1 MTLNGVNPVSDSP
14 PNGVKVS
21 VVRCSDYS
29 QGNVDKAVRQALAL
43 IGGIG
48 GIIKRGHRVL
58 VKPNMLSARNPER
71 AVTTHPSLLRAVVEM
86 LKEVGAD
93 PLIGDSPGGVN
104 RDIAKFWEVCG
115 YKEVSEITGAPLVNL
130 ERNLEEVEVPQGR
143 VYKRLHL
150 PQIALEVDALI
161 SLPKLKTHNLTL
173 YTGAVKNLLGL
184 IPGLGKSEF
193 HKRCP
198 QPGEFGEAV
207 VDILAA
213 VKPKLSIMDGVVAME
228 GNGPVSDDLRKIGLI
243 LASTDAVAL
252 DTTVQTIIGLKPFD
266 VPTTAAAVKRG
277 LGIGDLGRIEIVG
290 ERLEEV
296 IVDDFRLPSNAVVRS
311 IPKSVLKLIARRVMV
326 KPTVDKGKCSQCQSC
341 LENCPVK
348 AISLKDDYPRV
359 DHRSCILCL
368 CCYELCPQNAIQLRR
383 SLLAKLWM

>member
-1 MTLNGVNPVSDSP
+1 MT
-14 PNGVKVS
+14 KVS

-29 QGNVDKAVRQALAL
+29 QGKVRKALKQALNL

-58 VKPNMLSARNPER
+58 VKPNMLSARPPER
-71 AVTTHPSLLRAVVEM
+71 GVTTHPSLLQAVVEM
-86 LKEVGAD
+86 LKEVGAE

-104 RDIAKFWEVCG
+104 RDIANFWEVCG
-115 YKEVSEITGAPLVNL
+115 YKEVSEVTGAPLVNL
-130 ERNLEEVEVPQGR
+130 ERNLEEVEVPRGR
-143 VYKRLHL
+143 VYKKLHL
-150 PQIALEVDALI
+150 PRIALEVDALI

-198 QPGEFGEAV
+198 QPDEFGEAV

-252 DTTVQTIIGLKPFD
+252 DTTVQAIIGLKPFD

-277 LGIGDLGRIEIVG
+277 LGTGDLGRIEIVG
-290 ERLEEV
+290 EPLEEV
-296 IVDDFRLPSNAVVRS
+296 VVNDFRLPSNAVVRS
-311 IPKSVLKLIARRVMV
+311 IPKPILALIARRVMV
-326 KPTVDKGKCSQCQSC
+326 KPTVDKGKCTQCQSC
-341 LENCPVK
+341 LKNCPVN
-348 AISLKDDYPRV
+348 AVSLKDDYPRV
-359 DHRSCILCL
+359 DYRHCILCL
-368 CCYELCPQNAIQLRR
+368 CCYELCPQDAIQLRR
-383 SLLAKLWM
+383 SLLAKLWT